1 MSNNNTILLFYNS
14 KLSSNILF
22 VAKQNCKGNS
32 GRYFFMIQVESHVE
46 RRKSPEFNSSNV
58 NILIKSNYIKTY
70 KQHSYLPVVYEL
82 NVNKAMYTYV
92 YSFIAYIYICT
103 FAFIC
108 VYISICVYF
117 VCLYMHTHI

>member
-1 MSNNNTILLFYNS
+1 
-14 KLSSNILF
+14 
-22 VAKQNCKGNS
+22 
-32 GRYFFMIQVESHVE
+32 MIQVESHVE

-92 YSFIAYIYICT
+92 YSFIAYI
-103 FAFIC
+103 
-108 VYISICVYF
+108 
-117 VCLYMHTHI
+117 